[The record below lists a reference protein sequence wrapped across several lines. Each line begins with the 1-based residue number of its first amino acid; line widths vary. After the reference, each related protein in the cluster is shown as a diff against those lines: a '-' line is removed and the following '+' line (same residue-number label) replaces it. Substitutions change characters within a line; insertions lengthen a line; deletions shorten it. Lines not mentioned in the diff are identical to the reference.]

1 MSCAKLYLSLGAK
14 KSNIIML
21 DSKGVI
27 EKDRD
32 NLTKEK
38 AFLHQEI

>member
-14 KSNIIML
+14 KRNITML

-27 EKDRD
+27 NNYRRNLSDEKVFCYR
-32 NLTKEK
+32 
-38 AFLHQEI
+38 